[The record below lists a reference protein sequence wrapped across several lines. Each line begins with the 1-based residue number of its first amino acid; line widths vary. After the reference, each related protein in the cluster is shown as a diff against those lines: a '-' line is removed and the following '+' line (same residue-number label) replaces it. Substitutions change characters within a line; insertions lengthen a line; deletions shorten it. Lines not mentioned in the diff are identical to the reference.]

1 MKYTTFTFN
10 TNKKNNSFN
19 INNGSNNYS
28 KALDDII
35 LSNLK
40 STTPYIFK
48 DATLG
53 AAFDE
58 LNKTKKTKS
67 IDITIN
73 SGAKSSKKIPTL
85 FDAINYFKGNNYNFS
100 KLTSNYPTYHI
111 NGTPITIFEDEI
123 QIGYDLIPFNLFDD
137 YAYINSLSNNTKK
150 TIIDIYITIKK

>member
-10 TNKKNNSFN
+10 TGKKNNSFN
-19 INNGSNNYS
+19 INNGSTNYS

-58 LNKTKKTKS
+58 LNKTKTKS

-85 FDAINYFKGNNYNFS
+85 LDAINYFKGNDYNFT
-100 KLTSNYPTYHI
+100 KLMSDYPTYHI

-137 YAYINSLSNNTKK
+137 YNYINGLSNNTKK

>member
-10 TNKKNNSFN
+10 TGKKNNGFN
-19 INNGSNNYS
+19 INNASINYS
-28 KALDDII
+28 KTLDDII

-58 LNKTKKTKS
+58 LNKTKTKS

-85 FDAINYFKGNNYNFS
+85 LDAINYFKGNNYNFT
-100 KLTSNYPTYHI
+100 KLMSDYPTYHI

-123 QIGYDLIPFNLFDD
+123 QIGYDLIPFNLFDNYD
-137 YAYINSLSNNTKK
+137 YINSLSNNTKK
-150 TIIDIYITIKK
+150 TIIDIFITIKK

>member
-10 TNKKNNSFN
+10 TGKKNNGFD
-19 INNGSNNYS
+19 INNASINYS
-28 KALDDII
+28 KTLDDII

-58 LNKTKKTKS
+58 LNKTKTKS

-85 FDAINYFKGNNYNFS
+85 LDAINYFKGNNYNFT
-100 KLTSNYPTYHI
+100 KLISDYPTYHI

-123 QIGYDLIPFNLFDD
+123 QIGYDLIPFNLFDNYD
-137 YAYINSLSNNTKK
+137 YINSLSNNTKK
-150 TIIDIYITIKK
+150 TIIDIFITIKK

>member
-10 TNKKNNSFN
+10 TGKKNNSFN
-19 INNGSNNYS
+19 INNGSTNYS

-58 LNKTKKTKS
+58 LNKTKTKS

-73 SGAKSSKKIPTL
+73 GGAKSSKKIPTL
-85 FDAINYFKGNNYNFS
+85 LDAINYFKGNNYNFT
-100 KLTSNYPTYHI
+100 KLISDYPTYHI

-137 YAYINSLSNNTKK
+137 YNYINGLSNNTKK

>member
-10 TNKKNNSFN
+10 TGKKNNSFN
-19 INNGSNNYS
+19 INNGSTNYS
-28 KALDDII
+28 KTLDDII

-58 LNKTKKTKS
+58 LNKTKTKS

-85 FDAINYFKGNNYNFS
+85 LDAINYFKGNDYNFT
-100 KLTSNYPTYHI
+100 KLMSDYPTYHI

-137 YAYINSLSNNTKK
+137 YNYINGLSNNTKK

>member
-10 TNKKNNSFN
+10 TGKKNNGFN
-19 INNGSNNYS
+19 INNASINYS
-28 KALDDII
+28 KTLDDII

-40 STTPYIFK
+40 STTLYIFK

-58 LNKTKKTKS
+58 LNKTKTKS

-85 FDAINYFKGNNYNFS
+85 LDAINYFKGNNYNFT
-100 KLTSNYPTYHI
+100 KLMSDYPTYHI

-123 QIGYDLIPFNLFDD
+123 QIGYDLIPFNLFDNYD
-137 YAYINSLSNNTKK
+137 YINSLSNNTKK
-150 TIIDIYITIKK
+150 TIIDIFITIKK

>member
-10 TNKKNNSFN
+10 TGKKNNGFD
-19 INNGSNNYS
+19 INNASINYS
-28 KALDDII
+28 KTLDDII

-58 LNKTKKTKS
+58 LNKTKTKS

-85 FDAINYFKGNNYNFS
+85 LDAINYFKGNDYNFT
-100 KLTSNYPTYHI
+100 KLMSDYPTYHI

-123 QIGYDLIPFNLFDD
+123 QIGYDLIPFNLFDNYD
-137 YAYINSLSNNTKK
+137 YINSLSNNTKK
-150 TIIDIYITIKK
+150 TIIDIFITIKK

>member
-10 TNKKNNSFN
+10 TGKKNNGFD
-19 INNGSNNYS
+19 INNASINYS
-28 KALDDII
+28 KTLDDII

-58 LNKTKKTKS
+58 LNKTKTKS

-85 FDAINYFKGNNYNFS
+85 LDAINYFKGNNYNFT
-100 KLTSNYPTYHI
+100 KLISDYPTYHI

-137 YAYINSLSNNTKK
+137 YNYINGLSNNTKK

>member
-10 TNKKNNSFN
+10 TGKKNNGFD
-19 INNGSNNYS
+19 INNASINYS
-28 KALDDII
+28 KTLDDII
-35 LSNLK
+35 FSNLK

-58 LNKTKKTKS
+58 LNKTKTKS

-85 FDAINYFKGNNYNFS
+85 LDAINYFKGNDYNFI
-100 KLTSNYPTYHI
+100 KLMSDYPTYHI

-123 QIGYDLIPFNLFDD
+123 QIGYDLIPFNLFDNYD
-137 YAYINSLSNNTKK
+137 YINSLSNNTKK
-150 TIIDIYITIKK
+150 TIIDIFITIKK

>member
-10 TNKKNNSFN
+10 TGKKNNSFN
-19 INNGSNNYS
+19 INNGSTNYS

-58 LNKTKKTKS
+58 LNKTKTKS

-85 FDAINYFKGNNYNFS
+85 LDAINYFKSNNYNFT
-100 KLTSNYPTYHI
+100 KLISDYPTYHI

-137 YAYINSLSNNTKK
+137 YNYINGLSNNTKK

>member
-10 TNKKNNSFN
+10 TGKKNNGFD
-19 INNGSNNYS
+19 INNASINYS
-28 KALDDII
+28 KTLDDII

-58 LNKTKKTKS
+58 LNKTKTKS

-85 FDAINYFKGNNYNFS
+85 LDAINYFKGNNYNFT
-100 KLTSNYPTYHI
+100 KLMSDYPTYHI

-123 QIGYDLIPFNLFDD
+123 QIGYDLIPFNLFDNYD
-137 YAYINSLSNNTKK
+137 YINSLSNNTKK
-150 TIIDIYITIKK
+150 TIIDIFITIKK